1 MKIAVLAK
9 SQNNAVWF
17 YRVLPWLYMGRQFV
31 DIDARV
37 VHHGNMQAFEAMI
50 PSFDVLVIH
59 SPNTDQDLR
68 AIHLAKAYNV
78 RIVVDYDDLIFQVP
92 NVNPA
97 HQHHGKPE
105 IMENALNCYKLADQ
119 VTVSTDALADYIE
132 QTFNKRPEVVNNAH
146 NDFIFPSFPA
156 KMNEPQ
162 NGVNIVLW
170 RGSSTHQGDMMA
182 YRDAFQEFDN
192 IEYHFWGMAPDLFVG
207 KQYGGH
213 LESWLYKPTEQ
224 GIPRYFQNLSLLK
237 PNFLVVPLEN
247 TVFNRCKSGIAWF
260 EATRAGAV
268 CLASCLPEFDKKGV
282 VSFRQPFE
290 LESLLATV
298 DENSEDFSGFYLE
311 SVANIQENYLL
322 SKINHKRALALEKM
336 YQ

>member
-50 PSFDVLVIH
+50 PGFDVLVIH

-68 AIHLAKAYNV
+68 AMHLAKAYNV

-119 VTVSTDALADYIE
+119 ITVSTDALADYIE

-213 LESWLYKPTEQ
+213 LESWHYKPTEQ

-237 PNFLVVPLEN
+237 PNYLVVPLED
-247 TVFNRCKSGIAWF
+247 TVFNRCKSKIAWL

-268 CLASCLPEFDKKGV
+268 CLASALPEFNKRGV
-282 VSFRQPFE
+282 FKFLGSEFLRRTF
-290 LESLLATV
+290 
-298 DENSEDFSGFYLE
+298 DEIDSNEISIQKFYLE

-322 SKINHKRALALEKM
+322 SKINHQRALALEKM
-336 YQ
+336 YV